1 MQIQIVKTLG
11 GNDRSN
17 TGAFP
22 AKDTLEITLKIPRD
36 LELVSPRMAIAPDG
50 GDDCEILPE
59 YRGFDGEND
68 DFLFALDLGKMGEDG
83 YGGLYYYEFRFD
95 KNYKTYYTASVNNVE
110 FSLAD
115 RPSRRFLLLLYEP
128 DFTTPHTYYGTT
140 MYHIFVDRFAKGT
153 HETPVRADAR
163 LDPDWAHGSP
173 EYAPYP
179 GAHLENNQF
188 FGGSLWGVLDKLDY
202 LESLSVGCIYLS
214 PIFKAYSN
222 HKYDTGDYDVIDEM
236 FGGREA
242 FDALLAE
249 CRRRGIRVILD
260 GVFNHTGDDSRYFN
274 RYGKY
279 DSLGAFQSEQSP
291 YHDWYNFIRFPS
303 QYECWWGIPI
313 LPKLNIRGRDCR
325 NFFVGE
331 NGVCARYIRAGAGG
345 WRLDVADEL
354 TDDFLDRLRAVVK
367 AENPDALIVGE
378 VWENA
383 AEKVSYGARRRYL
396 RGRQLD
402 SVMNYPMKNA
412 IISYVQSGDCT
423 MLYNTAVEIYAS
435 YPRAVC
441 DCLMNILGTHDTA
454 RILTALAGE
463 DPEGKSNDELA
474 HLRLSEDARAYGTTL
489 LKLAAVLQYT
499 LYGFPSVFY
508 GDEAGTEGYRDPFCR
523 MPFPWGHENGELLAH
538 YRALGKLRRTHSA
551 FAGGDFRIT
560 AHDCG
565 LFAYIRED
573 ANETIHIALN
583 RASFPI
589 HFDFGENFTDLVS
602 GETGSGTAVIEPYG
616 FRIIQVTKKGQ

>member
-22 AKDTLEITLKIPRD
+22 AKDTLEITLKVPRD

-95 KNYKTYYTASVNNVE
+95 KDYKTYYTASVNNVE
-110 FSLAD
+110 FSIVD
-115 RPSRRFLLLLYEP
+115 RPSRRFLLLLYDP

-163 LDPDWAHGSP
+163 LDSDWAHGSP

-508 GDEAGTEGYRDPFCR
+508 GDEAGIEGYRDPFCR
-523 MPFPWGHENGELLAH
+523 MPFPWGRENSELLAH

-565 LFAYIRED
+565 LFAFIRED
-573 ANETIHIALN
+573 ENETIHIALN

-589 HFDFGENFTDLVS
+589 HFDFGESWTDLMQN
-602 GETGSGTAVIEPYG
+602 EDGSGAAVLEPCS
-616 FRIIQVTKKGQ
+616 FRIIKVTKKGQ